1 VRLRVND
8 FVAQH
13 LTRQKGGTPVAEL
26 APA

>member
-13 LTRQKGGTPVAEL
+13 LTRQKGGAPTAEF